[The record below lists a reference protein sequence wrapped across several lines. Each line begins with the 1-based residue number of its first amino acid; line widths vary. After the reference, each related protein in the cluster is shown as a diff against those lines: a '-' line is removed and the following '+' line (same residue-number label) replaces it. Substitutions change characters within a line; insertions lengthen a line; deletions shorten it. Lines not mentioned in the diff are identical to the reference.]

1 MDDEGGT
8 ASMAGV
14 VASAHRLASEA
25 GASILRGGG
34 NAFDAAI
41 GVAAC
46 LNVVEPYMSG
56 LAGMGYATMWVAAER
71 RVRVLDFV
79 SSVPRSFPVE
89 RFSSRDQLAR
99 GPLSVGPPAS
109 LAGWL
114 ALWQA
119 YGSLPL
125 DHLLDRAIVLAT
137 DGFEVGRFGAEEIT
151 QHAPALAS
159 DSCHGE
165 AFRSAYPFGA
175 GIAAGA
181 TVQQPHLAATL
192 RQIGTHGAGIL
203 YDGVLGRRVVDH
215 VQAVGG
221 TLAMNDLADVQAVW
235 REPVS
240 VAYRG
245 MLVHAPPPPCEGFQF
260 LLTLRLL
267 AGFDIAA
274 LGRETAG
281 HLDLVIRAIRIAA
294 SVRIQNDNPP
304 PERLDEL
311 LSDGTVEA
319 LRARLRAGAGLQ
331 GPTEQWTLDPL
342 TPEDPGHTTSFSV
355 ADRDGNIVCV
365 TQSLGSVFGSGVVV
379 PGTGICLNNFLHWA
393 DVQPGSPNRTAPG
406 RALPM
411 CMAPSI
417 STQAGSPVLALG
429 TPGSYGILQTQ
440 AQAMVSHL
448 DFGLDLQAAIDAPR
462 GRLWDGDTT
471 DLEDRIAPGVIAA
484 LRGLGHDARPLG
496 SAWSMK
502 VGGMQAIRRD
512 AASGLLTGAADRRRD
527 GAVVAL

>member
-1 MDDEGGT
+1 MGEGGT
-8 ASMAGV
+8 TSTTGV
-14 VASAHRLASEA
+14 VASAHRLASRA
-25 GASILRGGG
+25 GARILRGGG
-34 NAFDAAI
+34 NAFDAAVA
-41 GVAAC
+41 VAAC

-56 LAGMGYATMWVAAER
+56 LAGMGFATMWVAAER

-79 SSVPRSFPVE
+79 APVPRSFPVE
-89 RFSSRDQLAR
+89 RFTSRDQLAR
-99 GPLSVGPPAS
+99 GPLSVGAPAS

-114 ALWQA
+114 TLWQA
-119 YGSLPL
+119 GGSLPL
-125 DHLLDRAIVLAT
+125 DHLLEPAIVLAT
-137 DGFEVGRFGAEEIT
+137 DGFQVGRFGAEEIT

-159 DSCHGE
+159 DLRHGE

-175 GIAAGA
+175 GMAAGA
-181 TVQQPHLAATL
+181 TMQQPHLAETL
-192 RQIGTHGAGIL
+192 RQIGTHGAGTL
-203 YDGVLGRRVVDH
+203 YGGALGRRIVDH
-215 VQAVGG
+215 VQALGG
-221 TLAMNDLADVQAVW
+221 TLAMDDLGAVQAVW
-235 REPVS
+235 REPAAVP
-240 VAYRG
+240 YRG
-245 MLVHAPPPPCEGFQF
+245 ILVHTPPPPCEGFQF

-267 AGFDIAA
+267 DGFDVAR

-294 SVRIQNDNPP
+294 SVRIQNGNPP
-304 PERLDEL
+304 PERLGEL
-311 LSDGTVEA
+311 LSDGMVEA

-331 GPTEQWTLDPL
+331 GPTEQWTPGPPA
-342 TPEDPGHTTSFSV
+342 PEDPGHTTSFSV
-355 ADRDGNIVCV
+355 ADHDGNLVCV

-379 PGTGICLNNFLHWA
+379 PGTGICLNNFLFWA
-393 DVQPGSPNRTAPG
+393 DVQPGSPNRTAGG

-417 STQAGSPVLALG
+417 STQAGIPVLALG

-471 DLEDRIAPGVIAA
+471 EFENRIAPGVIAA
-484 LRGLGHDARPLG
+484 LRAMGHGARTLE

-512 AASGLLTGAADRRRD
+512 PANGLLTGAADRRRD
-527 GAVVAL
+527 GAVIAL